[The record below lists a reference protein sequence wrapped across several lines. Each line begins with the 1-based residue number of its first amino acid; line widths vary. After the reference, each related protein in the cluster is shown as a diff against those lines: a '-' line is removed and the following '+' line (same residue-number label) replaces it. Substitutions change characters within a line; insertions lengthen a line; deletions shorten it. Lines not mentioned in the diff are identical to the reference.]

1 MFPVPGPTS
10 RTVSD
15 GLRPAYKVKKNDRK
29 NFKNLLTFSTMLEII
44 KGFLRICC
52 PFPFSNSI
60 PTRTNGNILGHM
72 LYLADIFELFLSL
85 HLFLSFLLAFSFINK
100 NDNYNN
106 DYTWV
111 LRIPEPDT
119 PVSYK

>member
-1 MFPVPGPTS
+1 M
-10 RTVSD
+10 D
-15 GLRPAYKVKKNDRK
+15 
-29 NFKNLLTFSTMLEII
+29 FS
-44 KGFLRICC
+44 GYAV
-52 PFPFSNSI
+52 PFPSRI
-60 PTRTNGNILGHM
+60 VYLRGLIVILGHM
-72 LYLADIFELFLSL
+72 LYLVDIFELFLSL
-85 HLFLSFLLAFSFINK
+85 QLFLSFLLAFSFINK